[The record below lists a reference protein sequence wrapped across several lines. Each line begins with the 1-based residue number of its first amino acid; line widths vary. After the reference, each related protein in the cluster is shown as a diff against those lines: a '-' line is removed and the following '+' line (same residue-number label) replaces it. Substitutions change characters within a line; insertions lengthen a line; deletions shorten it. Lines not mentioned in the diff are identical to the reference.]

1 MNALSTLSCPPFRE
15 YSVVLK
21 KELCACISIEDE
33 TDFLTGCRALAQEEE
48 CV

>member
-33 TDFLTGCRALAQEEE
+33 TGCRALAQEEE